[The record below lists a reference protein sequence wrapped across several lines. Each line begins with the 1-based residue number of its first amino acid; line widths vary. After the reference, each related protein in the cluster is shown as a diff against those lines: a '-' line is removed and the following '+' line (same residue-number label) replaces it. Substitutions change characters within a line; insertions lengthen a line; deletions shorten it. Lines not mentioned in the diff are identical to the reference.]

1 MSRIEKLITEAIG
14 RGDITHAEH
23 ERIMSLVHRDGK
35 IDAAERE
42 LLSKLFEAMQS
53 GRLTLTG
60 APQAAPDAAR
70 RIAEAKRAAVELDCS
85 KEIQAEEKRAGQT
98 GGQAP
103 AAQTPFAVGSEAAPK
118 HACPPLVPKPSCTPD
133 EIEPIRQLAADPFLS
148 RAKGRRSDGGAF
160 ALETERLLDIR
171 LNGKVWIK
179 TGAMVAYYGAIKFTR
194 EGITEHGITKLL
206 KKAVTGEG
214 TALTKA
220 AGQGNLYLA
229 DRGKKIS
236 LIELRGHSLVVNGRN
251 ILAFEETIHWDI
263 TYLRQ
268 FAAVWAGGFF
278 NVRLSGR
285 GYAAITTHFDPL
297 ILKVSPLDPVMTD
310 VNATVAWSG
319 SLSPQ
324 FKTDVSASTLI
335 GRTSGE
341 TIQML
346 FEGDGFVVI
355 QPYEERGETEP
366 ASAPEK

>member
-1 MSRIEKLITEAIG
+1 MSRIEKLIAEAIE
-14 RGDITHAEH
+14 RGEITHAEH

-53 GRLTLTG
+53 GRLQLTG
-60 APQAAPDAAR
+60 APQAEPDAVR
-70 RIAEAKRAAVELDCS
+70 RIAAAKRSAVELDCS
-85 KEIQAEEKRAGQT
+85 KEIQAEQRRAAQPN
-98 GGQAP
+98 GQAP
-103 AAQTPFAVGSEAAPK
+103 AAHTPVGVHSESAPEL
-118 HACPPLVPKPSCTPD
+118 PLAPMPSCAPD
-133 EIEPIRQLAADPFLS
+133 EIDPVRQLAADPLLS

-220 AGQGNLYLA
+220 TGQGNLYLA

-335 GRTSGE
+335 GRASGE